1 MATVLVIGG
10 TGDVGQGI
18 VSVFLKAGYRVIAA
32 SRGEERLR
40 GLAQRLGSPAA
51 LRTLRGS
58 VEDEATA
65 AALLAAI
72 REDGDS
78 LDAVITTVSAPMKS
92 GVLLF
97 ERSADELTDVLRGN
111 LISHFVAA
119 KTFIP
124 AIAKGGVYLSI
135 GGGLADFVRPGFG
148 HHSMAQAAL
157 RMMLRTLAVE
167 LSDRPVVVR
176 ELLIASM
183 VNGESRRS
191 APSAPRMGSRG
202 IAQPDGVT
210 DLDVGEHVRAIL
222 ERPHEFPDL
231 IQTLRSRQQV
241 GLPETS

>member
-1 MATVLVIGG
+1 MATVLVIGA

-18 VSVFLKAGYRVIAA
+18 VSVLLRSGYRVIAA

-40 GLAQRLGSPAA
+40 GLVQRLGFPAA

-58 VEDEATA
+58 VENEATA

-72 REDGDS
+72 REGSDS
-78 LDAVITTVSAPMKS
+78 LDAVITTVSAPRKS

-97 ERSADELTDVLRGN
+97 DRSADDLSQVLRDN
-111 LISHFVAA
+111 LITHFVSA

-124 AIAKGGVYLSI
+124 AIANGGAYLSI

-191 APSAPRMGSRG
+191 
-202 IAQPDGVT
+202 IAQPEWVT

-231 IQTLRSRQQV
+231 IQTLRSRGQV
-241 GLPETS
+241 GLP

>member
-1 MATVLVIGG
+1 MATVLVIGA

-18 VSVFLKAGYRVIAA
+18 VNVLLRADYRVIAA

-40 GLAQRLGSPAA
+40 GLAQKLGFPTA

-58 VEDEATA
+58 VENEATA
-65 AALLAAI
+65 AALLAAV
-72 REDGDS
+72 REGRDT
-78 LDAVITTVSAPMKS
+78 LDVVITTVSAPSKS

-97 ERSADELTDVLRGN
+97 DRSADNLTHVLRDT
-111 LISHFVAA
+111 LITHFVAA

-135 GGGLADFVRPGFG
+135 GGGLADYVRPGFG

-157 RMMLRTLAVE
+157 RMMLRTLAAE

-191 APSAPRMGSRG
+191 
-202 IAQPDGVT
+202 IAQPEWVT

-222 ERPHEFPDL
+222 ERPQDFPDL
-231 IQTLRSRQQV
+231 IQTLRSRRQV
-241 GLPETS
+241 GRPEAS